1 MNCEH
6 SRNAESGSGD
16 RELIYSLL
24 RQIDNLTKEID
35 KKNSTILLLIKTKK
49 LYLIQ
54 DQSVSFN
61 WKDDVSTEKVLSNLN
76 VVIVESISNVY

>member
-1 MNCEH
+1 MNTH

-35 KKNSTILLLIKTKK
+35 EKNSTILLLIKTKK

>member
-1 MNCEH
+1 MNTH

-35 KKNSTILLLIKTKK
+35 EKNSTILLLIKTKK

-54 DQSVSFN
+54 DQKVSFN

>member
-1 MNCEH
+1 MNTH

-35 KKNSTILLLIKTKK
+35 EKNGTILLLIKTKK

>member
-1 MNCEH
+1 MNTH

>member
-1 MNCEH
+1 MNTH
-6 SRNAESGSGD
+6 SRNVESGSGD

-35 KKNSTILLLIKTKK
+35 EKNNTILLLIKTKK

-61 WKDDVSTEKVLSNLN
+61 WKDDVNTEKVLSNLN
-76 VVIVESISNVY
+76 VVIFESISNIY

>member
-1 MNCEH
+1 MNTH

-35 KKNSTILLLIKTKK
+35 EKNSTILLLIKTKK

-61 WKDDVSTEKVLSNLN
+61 WKDEVSTEKVLSNLN